1 MEYNKLSK
9 KDLIEM
15 IDNIKKVIDGLEG
28 KSNNRYDEKKSIENN
43 PLENLIGTI
52 PFLLTNKDLFEKNQD
67 IADFAK
73 RLDIFIPSAEKKK
86 REDII
91 GRVILAIS
99 NFDKNKVE
107 DLNIAIKSLKGSGP
121 IKNDKSNFFKDWEL
135 TIKQIKI

>member
-107 DLNIAIKSLKGSGP
+107 DLNL
-121 IKNDKSNFFKDWEL
+121 
-135 TIKQIKI
+135 

>member
-1 MEYNKLSK
+1 MDHTKLSK
-9 KDLIEM
+9 KELVAI
-15 IDNIKKVIDGLEG
+15 IDNIKKVIEG
-28 KSNNRYDEKKSIENN
+28 IDINNSSRFEKQQTEEN

-52 PFLLTNKDLFEKNQD
+52 PFLLTNKDIFEKNQD

-107 DLNIAIKSLKGSGP
+107 DLNMAIRSLKVSGP
-121 IKNDKSNFFKDWEL
+121 IKSDKSNFFKDWEIM
-135 TIKQIKI
+135 IKQIKI